1 MELRVSRTRRS
12 GAERRREILEAAL
25 AICLEEGIAA
35 LRTEKIA
42 RRVGLSPGGIFR
54 HYPSKRAILTALT
67 EGLLSRLEAATPKE
81 GEPLRWLRAFVVNR
95 VRAFQEDPGLRLLFS
110 PEFEHALPRAAK
122 AELKK
127 NLRATWNRL
136 VAAVEEGQRRG
147 EIRGDLA
154 AEELAA
160 AVAALVQAATQPLLA
175 EVIRESDPERVWQ
188 TVRDLLTR

>member
-1 MELRVSRTRRS
+1 MELRVARRRQS
-12 GAERRREILEAAL
+12 GAERRRQILEAAER
-25 AICLEEGIAA
+25 ICLEEGIAA

-67 EGLLSRLEAATPKE
+67 RALLSRLAATTPAE
-81 GEPLRWLRAFVVNR
+81 GAPLAWLRGFVVSR
-95 VRAFQEDPGLRLLFS
+95 VRAFQTDPGLRLLFS
-110 PEFEHALPRAAK
+110 PEFEHALPKAAK
-122 AELKK
+122 AELKEH
-127 NLRATWNRL
+127 LRATWDRL
-136 VAAVEEGQRRG
+136 VAVIEEGQRQG

-160 AVAALVQAATQPLLA
+160 AVAALVQAATLPLLA
-175 EVIRESDPERVWQ
+175 EVILKSDPERVWQ

>member
-1 MELRVSRTRRS
+1 MELGVARKRQS
-12 GAERRREILEAAL
+12 GAERRRQILEAAER
-25 AICLEEGIAA
+25 ICLEEGIAA

-67 EGLLSRLEAATPKE
+67 RALLARLEATTPAE
-81 GEPLRWLRAFVVNR
+81 GAPLEWLRAFVVNR

-110 PEFEHALPRAAK
+110 PEFEHALPKAAK
-122 AELKK
+122 AELKRS
-127 NLRATWNRL
+127 LRATWDRL

-147 EIRGDLA
+147 EIRADLA

-188 TVRDLLTR
+188 TVRDLLAR